1 MIVVVDREMLVQG
14 IVFVPFHLYIVD
26 LSYEWVRLSQLLQV
40 VIKCETNNNN
50 NNNGTNGNDF

>member
-1 MIVVVDREMLVQG
+1 MIVVVDKEMLVQG

-50 NNNGTNGNDF
+50 NDKWYKWK